1 MLNIQRLRVELTLG
15 LALGACAADDDRS
28 DDGGA
33 LTSPA
38 SGDGAGDAT
47 VADGDDGGDPGESG
61 GGDAADDG
69 GDESTSDDPPP
80 GTSASA
86 GDDGGDEESSD
97 GGEADEDTGGDP
109 STGVR
114 GAVIRSVPPAAGQDG
129 IGTLYVGLLIECTA
143 DSEQAGGATPVM
155 NADLSADGS
164 QVLYEVTGVA
174 AGTYYMVAFLD
185 DNLNADAANP
195 YADNADLVT
204 AEGFAPGCVEVT
216 IVDGQMVNAP
226 TPIDL
231 NLVYPL

>member
-1 MLNIQRLRVELTLG
+1 MDNGKWLGLGLTLG
-15 LALGACAADDDRS
+15 MVFGACDGGDDDRT
-28 DDGGA
+28 DDGAVSNTAPGD
-33 LTSPA
+33 A
-38 SGDGAGDAT
+38 SGAT
-47 VADGDDGGDPGESG
+47 
-61 GGDAADDG
+61 AADDG
-69 GDESTSDDPPP
+69 GESDSGGPVGEADDGGEASTSDDPPDP
-80 GTSASA
+80 TASA
-86 GDDGGDEESSD
+86 GDDGGEDESSGG
-97 GGEADEDTGGDP
+97 GGEEEGGDP

-114 GAVIRSVPPAAGQDG
+114 GAVIRSVAPAVGQDA
-129 IGTLYVGLLIECTA
+129 IGTLYVGLLVQCTA

-155 NADLSADGS
+155 GADLSADGA

-185 DNLNADAANP
+185 DNLNADATNP

-226 TPIDL
+226 APIDL